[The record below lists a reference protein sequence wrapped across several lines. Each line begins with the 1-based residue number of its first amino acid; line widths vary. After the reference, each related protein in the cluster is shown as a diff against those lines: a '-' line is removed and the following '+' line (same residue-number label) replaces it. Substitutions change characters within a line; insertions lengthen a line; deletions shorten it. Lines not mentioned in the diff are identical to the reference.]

1 MSGIY
6 TDRELRQAAMNLAE
20 EIYRITKTFPSQVNL
35 ANLTL
40 ILNRRSLFSAPPPGL
55 ASFSTGYSAL
65 RRPPK
70 NQVDRGPV

>member
-20 EIYRITKTFPSQVNL
+20 EIYRITKTFPSQVKL

-40 ILNRRSLFSAPPPGL
+40 ILNRRSLFSAPPHRVGQLLNGL
-55 ASFSTGYSAL
+55 LRAPSAA
-65 RRPPK
+65 
-70 NQVDRGPV
+70 